1 MTPPGCSAA
10 LIPSP
15 SLEPVVAVLSGEA
28 LVLMALLTVAPGTDT
43 FLTLRQAL
51 VGGLRLA
58 WPTIAGICTGTVI
71 HATVAGAGLAIVLA
85 ESPRLFRA
93 VQFAGVGYL
102 AYLGVRSLRIAASKE
117 DPTAESLSDRP
128 VGHGG
133 WRGYRDGLAA
143 NLLNPKVALF
153 YLAFLAPY
161 IPPGQSVLLT
171 SVLYGLCHSLMGEV
185 QLGTV
190 AVLADRLRRRITD
203 PRFLRGADALLG
215 LILLGFAVRLAFMH
229 K

>member
-1 MTPPGCSAA
+1 
-10 LIPSP
+10 
-15 SLEPVVAVLSGEA
+15 
-28 LVLMALLTVAPGTDT
+28 MALLTVTPGTDT

-58 WPTIAGICTGTVI
+58 WPTIAGIGTGTVI
-71 HATVAGAGLAIVLA
+71 HAAIAGAGLAVILH
-85 ESPRLFRA
+85 ESPALFRV
-93 VQFAGVGYL
+93 VQYAGVGYL
-102 AYLGVRSLRIAASKE
+102 AYLGIRSLRLAMAKE
-117 DPTAESLSDRP
+117 DPTVDADDARI
-128 VGHGG
+128 GHGG
-133 WRGYRDGLAA
+133 WRGYRDGLLA

-161 IPPGQSVLLT
+161 IGPGQSVFLT

-190 AVLADRLRRRITD
+190 ALLADRLRTRITD

-215 LILLGFAVRLAFMH
+215 LVLLGFAVRLALVH
-229 K
+229 S